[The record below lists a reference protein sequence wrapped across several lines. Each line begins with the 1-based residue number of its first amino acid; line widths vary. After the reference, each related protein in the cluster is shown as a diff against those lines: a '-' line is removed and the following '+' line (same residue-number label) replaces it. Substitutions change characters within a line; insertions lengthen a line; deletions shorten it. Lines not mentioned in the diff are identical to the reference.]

1 MNTPKID
8 FDKFICSWLR
18 MRIAVKSDVE
28 CGLVIEALGEQG
40 LSVNT
45 SNPQE
50 YTIVELPEDK
60 DVVDLPDDNETEE
73 AEVFFEKGKFY
84 TLVREI
90 PLENYMKGR
99 VYFADKD
106 NSIIDDGFVS
116 NYWNPAVA
124 KSFFRLATEKEKL
137 TFNLNKFEMN
147 LFEKLYSEMGL
158 DFDKCLNFVKTYGK
172 EFLNEAIATDKTG
185 N

>member
-18 MRIAVKSDVE
+18 MRKAVKSDVE

-45 SNPQE
+45 SNPRE
-50 YTIVELPEDK
+50 YTIVELTEDK
-60 DVVDLPDDNETEE
+60 DAIDLPDDTEE
-73 AEVFFEKGKFY
+73 IEVFFEKGKFY

-90 PLENYMKGR
+90 PLENYLKGR
-99 VYFADKD
+99 VYFSDK
-106 NSIIDDGFVS
+106 NNNILDDRFVS
-116 NYWNPAVA
+116 NYWNPAIA
-124 KSFFRLATEKEKL
+124 KSFFRPSTEEEMK
-137 TFNLNKFEMN
+137 TYNLNKFEMKI
-147 LFEKLYSEMGL
+147 FEKLYLEMGL
-158 DFDKCLNFVKTYGK
+158 DFDKCLKFVNTYGK
-172 EFLNEAIATDKTG
+172 EFLYEAIATDKTG